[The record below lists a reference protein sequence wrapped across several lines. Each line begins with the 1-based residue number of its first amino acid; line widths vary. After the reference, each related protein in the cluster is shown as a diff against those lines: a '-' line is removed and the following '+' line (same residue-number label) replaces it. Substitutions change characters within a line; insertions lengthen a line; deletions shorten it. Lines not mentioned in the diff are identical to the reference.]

1 LRTKAITFPHLPP
14 EHRELKIWNHEGQVS
29 FTKENKPRDFLRG
42 FRFLDPKLNIQPN
55 FLSPTWHNRSQIPY
69 KLVRPMR
76 VSPITLLS
84 VCVLAVTSLF
94 ASAPAAPKPMQIYVI
109 DVEGGQATLLVSP
122 SGQSM
127 LIDTGWPGYEGR
139 DADRI
144 ISTAHQAG
152 LTQIDFVLITH
163 FHRDHVGGVPQ
174 LADGI
179 KIGTFIDHGPNMED
193 SQVTRVDYAAY
204 EKAIAG
210 HAHVVVKPGWQV
222 PIKGME
228 VRVLTAA
235 GDHITSPLAATA
247 DANSYCKSE
256 PAPPDDSTENARSV
270 GVMVTYGQFHFL
282 DLGDLTKKKELE
294 LACPNNLLGTV
305 DLFLVTHHGSDQSN
319 SKALVWAL
327 HPRVAVIDNGA
338 RKGASPAAWQIVHD
352 SPGIE
357 DVWQLHYAAESDKGH
372 NVDPEHIANVR
383 ENCEGKS
390 FKIIAN
396 PDGSFALTNTRT
408 GAQKTYSKK

>member
-1 LRTKAITFPHLPP
+1 
-14 EHRELKIWNHEGQVS
+14 
-29 FTKENKPRDFLRG
+29 
-42 FRFLDPKLNIQPN
+42 
-55 FLSPTWHNRSQIPY
+55 
-69 KLVRPMR
+69 MR
-76 VSPITLLS
+76 ASPITLLS
-84 VCVLAVTSLF
+84 VGVLAVTSLF
-94 ASAPAAPKPMQIYVI
+94 ASTAPAAPKPVQIYII

-122 SGQSM
+122 SGQS
-127 LIDTGWPGYEGR
+127 LLVDTGWPGYEGR

-144 ISTAHQAG
+144 ITAAHQAG
-152 LTQIDFVLITH
+152 LTQLDFVLITH

-179 KIGTFIDHGPNMED
+179 KIGTFIDHGPNLED
-193 SQVTRVDYAAY
+193 SQVTRADYAAY

-235 GDHITSPLAATA
+235 GDHITSPVAANPE
-247 DANSYCKSE
+247 ANSYCKSE
-256 PAPPDDSTENARSV
+256 PAAPDDATENARSV
-270 GVMVTYGQFHFL
+270 GVMVTYGQFRFL

-294 LACPNNLLGTV
+294 LACPNNMLGTA
-305 DLFLVTHHGSDQSN
+305 DLFLVSHHGSDQSN

-357 DVWQLHYAAESDKGH
+357 DLWQLHYAAGSDKDH
-372 NVDPEHIANVR
+372 NVDPDHIANVK

-390 FKIIAN
+390 FKIAADA
-396 PDGSFALTNTRT
+396 DGSFTLTNTRT